1 MTDTATPPEHDR
13 ENQESS
19 EDEGKQSQE
28 QDSEERRQAADSDE
42 RTMTESGGYGS
53 PEPPERGIAL
63 DEDALRPP
71 VDRRLPL
78 RAPFRHGH
86 RNTGVETLK
95 RLLRHG

>member
-1 MTDTATPPEHDR
+1 MTDTGTPPEHDR

-53 PEPPERGIAL
+53 PDPRKEESP
-63 DEDALRPP
+63 
-71 VDRRLPL
+71 
-78 RAPFRHGH
+78 
-86 RNTGVETLK
+86 
-95 RLLRHG
+95 